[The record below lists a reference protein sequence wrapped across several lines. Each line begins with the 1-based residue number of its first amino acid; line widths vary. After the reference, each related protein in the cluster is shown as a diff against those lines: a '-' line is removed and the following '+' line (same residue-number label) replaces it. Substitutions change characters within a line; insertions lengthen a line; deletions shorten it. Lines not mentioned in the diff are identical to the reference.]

1 MAKLGA
7 EDNRADLAE
16 MVANEARGT
25 RHIAHA
31 KIEFAA
37 HVHLLVEECA
47 DVQGILGER
56 HDKNRVGVCRQNQ
69 RRDETQDGGHDV
81 RRRGVL
87 DGRTLEWWR
96 KQCLG
101 RSNVRPGKG

>member
-1 MAKLGA
+1 MRMAKLGA
-7 EDNRADLAE
+7 EDDGADLGE

-31 KIEFAA
+31 TIESAA
-37 HVHLLVEECA
+37 HVHVVVEECA

-56 HDKNRVGVCRQNQ
+56 HDKNRVAVCRQNQ
-69 RRDETQDGGHDV
+69 WRNKTQDGGHDL

-87 DGRTLEWWR
+87 DGRT
-96 KQCLG
+96 
-101 RSNVRPGKG
+101 